1 MLEQHV
7 EAQQGRFER
16 IGALL
21 EGICRHEGDSM
32 SAVTRALIE
41 DAMTESALGGEDA
54 QIELD
59 RAGEATA

>member
-7 EAQQGRFER
+7 EAQQSRFER
-16 IGALL
+16 ITALL

-32 SAVTRALIE
+32 SVVTRALIE
-41 DAMTESALGGEDA
+41 EAMTEAALGSEDA
-54 QIELD
+54 QLELD